1 MRRLFPEGDYC
12 ILQSSEMS
20 SIMALKLLRVC
31 ARALKNN
38 SGRSKAGKRCT
49 TPLACGAAQ
58 AWRAQWHNGAST
70 PSWRRARGRSS
81 PRRCAGCAA
90 ALWAPAA
97 PVAFPEP
104 RAWATIDNE
113 TTNGPRGRGLVSGAD
128 DGSFSSTRGRGGDID
143 NITSRGLVLIIKPR
157 SCLFCDV
164 APVKRP
170 LASLARGRPQPLKNP
185 SV

>member
-1 MRRLFPEGDYC
+1 
-12 ILQSSEMS
+12 
-20 SIMALKLLRVC
+20 MALKLLRVC

-38 SGRSKAGKRCT
+38 SGQGKAGKRCT

-58 AWRAQWHNGAST
+58 AWRAQWRNGAST

-81 PRRCAGCAA
+81 PRRCAGCAT
-90 ALWAPAA
+90 ALWAAASPAA
-97 PVAFPEP
+97 SPKP
-104 RAWATIDNE
+104 RAGAKIGHE
-113 TTNGPRGRGLVSGAD
+113 ATNGPRGRGLVSGAE

-143 NITSRGLVLIIKPR
+143 NITSRGLVLIIEPR

-170 LASLARGRPQPLKNP
+170 LASLARGRPQPPKK
-185 SV
+185 S